1 MSKPLPLTSLIL
13 LGAGGHAKSCINL
26 IESIESFSIQ
36 GILGRK
42 EEVGD
47 DLLGYKVIG
56 TDNDLPNLVS
66 ESSKAIVT
74 LGQIKSASSRIS
86 LYKLILSLDLIS
98 PPLISPSA
106 SISKHSEIG
115 QGSVVMHGSLVN
127 ASSEIGSNCILNSQ
141 CIIEHDV
148 VVGSHCHVSTGVRL
162 NGNVI
167 VEEECFIGSGVT
179 IREGVTIGKGSII
192 GMGENIFYDCPPGS
206 IINTS
211 RGLN

>member
-74 LGQIKSASSRIS
+74 PMHSKTEVTKSLTELETPVAKTKSSGFS
-86 LYKLILSLDLIS
+86 CCNILHI
-98 PPLISPSA
+98 PS
-106 SISKHSEIG
+106 
-115 QGSVVMHGSLVN
+115 
-127 ASSEIGSNCILNSQ
+127 
-141 CIIEHDV
+141 
-148 VVGSHCHVSTGVRL
+148 T
-162 NGNVI
+162 
-167 VEEECFIGSGVT
+167 
-179 IREGVTIGKGSII
+179 
-192 GMGENIFYDCPPGS
+192 
-206 IINTS
+206 
-211 RGLN
+211 